1 MASSSSSSSSSSSHL
16 RSEGNNISSD
26 GCNGV
31 CMINITWRDEQKHSS
46 LIRFISSFLDANS
59 YRLKFLSIAPDFIFN
74 NGGISVAFNFVTSW
88 DPAKIPQF
96 FSRVDKIKRQFKNFY
111 VVVCLPAREQNDSFN
126 RNFFKYGLGI
136 GNPSI
141 VPVLDPE
148 MGFEKIVKIALARG
162 VIKTEDIAFKMKVER
177 EREMQSIDAFI
188 RVITSIP
195 GIDAHDANALI
206 QSVGSI
212 EAIAKASENFILQN
226 TDLSKDKAEH
236 IFRFFRDPEYYLRP
250 KIN

>member
-1 MASSSSSSSSSSSHL
+1 M
-16 RSEGNNISSD
+16 R
-26 GCNGV
+26 V
-31 CMINITWRDEQKHSS
+31 
-46 LIRFISSFLDANS
+46 
-59 YRLKFLSIAPDFIFN
+59 LK
-74 NGGISVAFNFVTSW
+74 
-88 DPAKIPQF
+88 
-96 FSRVDKIKRQFKNFY
+96 
-111 VVVCLPAREQNDSFN
+111 
-126 RNFFKYGLGI
+126 
-136 GNPSI
+136 
-141 VPVLDPE
+141 
-148 MGFEKIVKIALARG
+148 
-162 VIKTEDIAFKMKVER
+162 R

-195 GIDAHDANALI
+195 GIDAHDANAVKTNKQIYSTIFFFHYSNICYSDVDSYVVFQLI